1 MGQALTI
8 VSWVWVPVVGVLIPV
23 LMLRNGISEEGLPI
37 LRWIWWAAGVA
48 ADTAARLAVLVGFL
62 LLLVYSCASV
72 VDSVGWLGLAVVAAG
87 SLAAGAPFMLRVWQR
102 HRQQQQHEHRRP
114 E

>member
-1 MGQALTI
+1 MEQALT
-8 VSWVWVPVVGVLIPV
+8 VMSWVWVPVVGVLIPV
-23 LMLRNGISEEGLPI
+23 LLLRNGISAEGLPI

-48 ADTAARLAVLVGFL
+48 ADTAGRLAAVVGFV

-72 VDSVGWLGLAVVAAG
+72 VDSVGWLGLVGVAAG
-87 SLAAGAPFMLRVWQR
+87 SLAAGVPFMLLVWR
-102 HRQQQQHEHRRP
+102 RYRQQQHERRRP